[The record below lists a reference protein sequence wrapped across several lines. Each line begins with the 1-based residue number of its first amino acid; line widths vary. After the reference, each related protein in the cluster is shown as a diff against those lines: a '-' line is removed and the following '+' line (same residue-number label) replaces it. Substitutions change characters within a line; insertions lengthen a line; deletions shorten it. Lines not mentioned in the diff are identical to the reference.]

1 MEYEEVNIR
10 FFKLNQDGKEYIL
23 SLSIYEDC
31 IRLTC
36 QENKGISGNYYETN
50 YTLNELC
57 EINRFFF
64 IMNSL
69 YEAQNELIK
78 AIEKQ
83 KIGIELGQ
91 NSLNL
96 IFYLIIGTDN
106 ILLKLPLAKRD
117 KSYKRVRIPED
128 QEPFTGDVHLKNK
141 GNYPEDERRIITL
154 EKYNDQLKQSQSA
167 LIDGIQNLM
176 DVTEKL
182 KKETSI
188 LYEENSKLN
197 TRLKAIQKENFE
209 RNLEVDNLKKE
220 EQILNE
226 ESIKLKNYNNEL
238 EKLLAQ
244 KKENLRKTFIESQQ
258 NKFRKGEIDYGN
270 GPKAISSRF
279 DNAQI
284 KTFIPRLTAKPKVDA
299 YEESISQ
306 MRKSPFYYTDKRR
319 SNFPISNVPTE
330 ERFNRTDY
338 NIKDININNPMK
350 NSYSNYSDFNSLN
363 NSEYIFNKSPDDNY
377 KKKAKRKNQ
386 PFIQKVERITE
397 KTNDNENEDE
407 MKNIY
412 FQNKNI
418 NLSNQDE
425 DASSNF
431 TQSLKAM
438 EELNNKFIKKEEE
451 FDEEEL
457 EVEEEFEEESQS
469 VNNKYMNSDIVKSP
483 MEESMLLDKLGN
495 HGKTIK
501 LKLLYKASLDSD
513 RAEVFHN
520 KCNKAKSTIVFI
532 ETINGNRFGGYTTQS
547 WEGDGIDKKD
557 ENAFV
562 FSLDKLQ
569 IYNIISQQP
578 AIGCYPKYG
587 PVFLGCQ
594 IKVNDNFF
602 VKGGTTYRKNVN
614 YAINSDFELNDGI
627 KFFGIKDLEVFEV
640 NLL

>member
-1 MEYEEVNIR
+1 MEYEEINIR

-167 LIDGIQNLM
+167 LIDGVQNLM

-209 RNLEVDNLKKE
+209 RNLEVDNLKKRRTD
-220 EQILNE
+220 
-226 ESIKLKNYNNEL
+226 IKRREH
-238 EKLLAQ
+238 
-244 KKENLRKTFIESQQ
+244 
-258 NKFRKGEIDYGN
+258 
-270 GPKAISSRF
+270 
-279 DNAQI
+279 QI
-284 KTFIPRLTAKPKVDA
+284 K
-299 YEESISQ
+299 
-306 MRKSPFYYTDKRR
+306 
-319 SNFPISNVPTE
+319 
-330 ERFNRTDY
+330 
-338 NIKDININNPMK
+338 
-350 NSYSNYSDFNSLN
+350 
-363 NSEYIFNKSPDDNY
+363 
-377 KKKAKRKNQ
+377 
-386 PFIQKVERITE
+386 
-397 KTNDNENEDE
+397 
-407 MKNIY
+407 
-412 FQNKNI
+412 
-418 NLSNQDE
+418 
-425 DASSNF
+425 
-431 TQSLKAM
+431 
-438 EELNNKFIKKEEE
+438 EL
-451 FDEEEL
+451 
-457 EVEEEFEEESQS
+457 
-469 VNNKYMNSDIVKSP
+469 
-483 MEESMLLDKLGN
+483 
-495 HGKTIK
+495 
-501 LKLLYKASLDSD
+501 
-513 RAEVFHN
+513 
-520 KCNKAKSTIVFI
+520 
-532 ETINGNRFGGYTTQS
+532 
-547 WEGDGIDKKD
+547 
-557 ENAFV
+557 
-562 FSLDKLQ
+562 
-569 IYNIISQQP
+569 
-578 AIGCYPKYG
+578 
-587 PVFLGCQ
+587 
-594 IKVNDNFF
+594 
-602 VKGGTTYRKNVN
+602 
-614 YAINSDFELNDGI
+614 
-627 KFFGIKDLEVFEV
+627 
-640 NLL
+640 

>member
-1 MEYEEVNIR
+1 
-10 FFKLNQDGKEYIL
+10 
-23 SLSIYEDC
+23 
-31 IRLTC
+31 
-36 QENKGISGNYYETN
+36 
-50 YTLNELC
+50 
-57 EINRFFF
+57 
-64 IMNSL
+64 
-69 YEAQNELIK
+69 
-78 AIEKQ
+78 
-83 KIGIELGQ
+83 
-91 NSLNL
+91 
-96 IFYLIIGTDN
+96 
-106 ILLKLPLAKRD
+106 
-117 KSYKRVRIPED
+117 
-128 QEPFTGDVHLKNK
+128 
-141 GNYPEDERRIITL
+141 
-154 EKYNDQLKQSQSA
+154 
-167 LIDGIQNLM
+167 M

-469 VNNKYMNSDIVKSP
+469 INNKYMNSDIVKSP

-602 VKGGTTYRKNVN
+602 VKGGTTYRKNIN

>member
-1 MEYEEVNIR
+1 MEYEEINIR

-167 LIDGIQNLM
+167 LIDGVQNLM

-431 TQSLKAM
+431 TQSLKDM

-469 VNNKYMNSDIVKSP
+469 INNKYMNSDIVKSP

>member
-167 LIDGIQNLM
+167 LIDGVQNLM

-279 DNAQI
+279 DNSQI

-377 KKKAKRKNQ
+377 KKKTKRKNQ

-431 TQSLKAM
+431 TQSLKDK

-469 VNNKYMNSDIVKSP
+469 INNKYMNSDIVKSP

>member
-1 MEYEEVNIR
+1 MEYEEINIR

-167 LIDGIQNLM
+167 LIDGVQNLM

-425 DASSNF
+425 DASSHF

-469 VNNKYMNSDIVKSP
+469 INNKYMNSDIVKSP

-602 VKGGTTYRKNVN
+602 VKGGTNYRKNVN

>member
-167 LIDGIQNLM
+167 LIDGVQNLM

-209 RNLEVDNLKKE
+209 RKLEVDNLKKE

-469 VNNKYMNSDIVKSP
+469 INNKYMNSDIVKSP

-602 VKGGTTYRKNVN
+602 VKGGTTYRKNIN

>member
-167 LIDGIQNLM
+167 LIDGVQNLM

-397 KTNDNENEDE
+397 KTNDNENEEE

-431 TQSLKAM
+431 TQSLKDM

-469 VNNKYMNSDIVKSP
+469 INNKYMNSDIVKSP

-602 VKGGTTYRKNVN
+602 VKGGTTYRKNIN

>member
-167 LIDGIQNLM
+167 LIDGVQNLM

-330 ERFNRTDY
+330 ERFNRTGY

-431 TQSLKAM
+431 TQSLKDM

-469 VNNKYMNSDIVKSP
+469 INNKYMNSDIVKSP

>member
-1 MEYEEVNIR
+1 MMDYEEINTK
-10 FFKLNQDGKEYIL
+10 FFKLNQEGKEYIL
-23 SLSIYEDC
+23 SISIYEDY

-36 QENKGISGNYYETN
+36 QENIRKLGNYYETS

-83 KIGIELGQ
+83 KIGIEIGQ
-91 NSLNL
+91 NTLNL

-117 KSYKRVRIPED
+117 KSYQRVKIPEE
-128 QEPFTGDVHLKNK
+128 QEPFTGDIRLKNK
-141 GNYPEDERRIITL
+141 GNYPEDERRINTL
-154 EKYNDQLKQSQSA
+154 EKYNEQLKQSQKA
-167 LIDGIQNLM
+167 LIDGVQNLM

-182 KKETSI
+182 KKETSV
-188 LYEENSKLN
+188 LNEENAKLN
-197 TRLKAIQKENFE
+197 ARLKEIQKENFE
-209 RNLEVDNLKKE
+209 RNLEVDTLKQE
-220 EQILNE
+220 EQMLNE
-226 ESIKLKNYNNEL
+226 ESIKLRNYNTEL

-244 KKENLRKTFIESQQ
+244 KKENLRQTLIESQQ
-258 NKFRKGEIDYGN
+258 NKFRKGEIDLGN

-284 KTFIPRLTAKPKVDA
+284 KTFIPRLTAKPKVEA
-299 YEESISQ
+299 YEESISH
-306 MRKSPFYYTDKRR
+306 MKKNPFYYTDKRR
-319 SNFPISNVPTE
+319 SNYPISNVPTE

-350 NSYSNYSDFNSLN
+350 NSYSNYSDLNSLN
-363 NSEYIFNKSPDDNY
+363 NSYNIYNKGPEDNY
-377 KKKAKRKNQ
+377 KKKARRKNETK
-386 PFIQKVERITE
+386 ITKVDRITE
-397 KTNDNENEDE
+397 KTNENEE
-407 MKNIY
+407 EIKNIY
-412 FQNKNI
+412 IQQNQNF
-418 NLSNQDE
+418 SNQE
-425 DASSNF
+425 DDSSNYTRSF
-431 TQSLKAM
+431 RDT
-438 EELNNKFIKKEEE
+438 EEMNKFLKKEED
-451 FDEEEL
+451 FEEE
-457 EVEEEFEEESQS
+457 EVEEEIEQELEEESQS
-469 VNNKYMNSDIVKSP
+469 QNYKYMNSDIVKSP
-483 MEESMLLDKLGN
+483 MEESMLLDKLGRR
-495 HGKTIK
+495 GKTIK
-501 LKLLYKASLDSD
+501 LKLLYKATLDTD

-520 KCNKAKSTIVFI
+520 KCDKAKSTIVFI
-532 ETINGNRFGGYTTQS
+532 ETVSGNRFGGFTTQS

-557 ENAFV
+557 DNAFV

-640 NLL
+640 NLI

>member
-23 SLSIYEDC
+23 SISIYEDC

-167 LIDGIQNLM
+167 LIDGVQNLM

-431 TQSLKAM
+431 TQSLKDM

-469 VNNKYMNSDIVKSP
+469 INNKYMNSDIVKSP

>member
-167 LIDGIQNLM
+167 LIDGVQNLM

>member
-167 LIDGIQNLM
+167 LIDGVQNLM

-306 MRKSPFYYTDKRR
+306 MRKSPFYHTDKRR

-431 TQSLKAM
+431 TQSLKDM

-469 VNNKYMNSDIVKSP
+469 INNKYMNSDIVKSP

-602 VKGGTTYRKNVN
+602 VKGGTTYRKNIN

>member
-167 LIDGIQNLM
+167 LIDGVQNLM

-469 VNNKYMNSDIVKSP
+469 INNKYMNSDIVKSP

-614 YAINSDFELNDGI
+614 YAINSDFELNDGS

>member
-167 LIDGIQNLM
+167 LIDGVQNLM

-182 KKETSI
+182 KKETNI

-469 VNNKYMNSDIVKSP
+469 INNKYMNSDIVKSP

>member
-167 LIDGIQNLM
+167 LIDGVQNLM

-431 TQSLKAM
+431 TQSLKDM

-469 VNNKYMNSDIVKSP
+469 INNKYMNSDIVKSP

>member
-106 ILLKLPLAKRD
+106 ILFKLPLAKRD

-167 LIDGIQNLM
+167 LIDGVQNLM

-469 VNNKYMNSDIVKSP
+469 INNKYMNSDIVKSP

-602 VKGGTTYRKNVN
+602 VKGGTTYRKNLN